1 MLAESCTF
9 VLYRHCI
16 DAALV
21 RFGSAIV
28 QMDGRQP
35 SSLSSFTSGGDISS
49 CSLRIPDK
57 FNFDL
62 SDLIDDLI
70 AFAYTDSASNAPDA
84 GSGVVLSNLAQR
96 ITSLRASVQ
105 EAKELC
111 RPSPRGQRTASATPA
126 SATVTAAPTP
136 RAKATSATPSAT
148 DTNQSLSL
156 FHSACDLDP
165 VAQQRLLSAVAT
177 ACVAKRNLLA
187 ELKQELFDLKMQN
200 DHFSI

>member
-1 MLAESCTF
+1 MLAESRTF
-9 VLYRHCI
+9 ALYRHCI
-16 DAALV
+16 DAVLV

-35 SSLSSFTSGGDISS
+35 SLSSFASGGDISS

-136 RAKATSATPSAT
+136 RAKATPATPSAT

-165 VAQQRLLSAVAT
+165 VAQQHLLSAVAT